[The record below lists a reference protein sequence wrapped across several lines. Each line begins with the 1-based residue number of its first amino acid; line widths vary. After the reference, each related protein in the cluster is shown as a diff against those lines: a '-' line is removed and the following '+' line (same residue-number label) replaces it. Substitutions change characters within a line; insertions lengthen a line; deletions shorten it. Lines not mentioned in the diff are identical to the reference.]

1 MIIPLQPHLVGSRLM
16 QGYVRTSSF
25 ILRGK
30 AQQYYWEGQASL
42 SLKAFFSGQ
51 ALYTLGQGSCA
62 VDDTSYL
69 IVNHDQPYAITIE
82 ANTAVESF
90 CLFFEPGLA
99 EEVYYSLVT
108 PPDRLLDEPARMDQ
122 TPLQF
127 FERTYRHDDLVSPLL
142 FSLRALLA
150 QQGHDYAWLYEQFH
164 ELIQRLLQVHLNTY
178 KETEVL
184 PALRA
189 ATRQELYRR
198 LYRAKEYASA
208 CFDMPITL
216 REMAQVASLSP
227 NHFLRTFKH
236 LFHQTPHQYLI
247 QKRLERAQYLLVSTD
262 RPVTEIC
269 FALGFES
276 LSSFSWLFRQRVGCS
291 PTAYRSQKGDF

>member
-1 MIIPLQPHLVGSRLM
+1 MIITLQPHLVGSRSM
-16 QGYVRTSSF
+16 QEHVRTSSY
-25 ILRGK
+25 ILHEK

-51 ALYTLGQGSCA
+51 ALYRLGKGFCA

-69 IVNHDQPYAITIE
+69 IVNPDQPYAITIE

-99 EEVYYSLVT
+99 EEAYCSLVT
-108 PPDRLLDEPARMDQ
+108 PPDRLLDEPARLDH

-127 FERTYRHDDLVSPLL
+127 FERTYRHDNLVSPLL

-164 ELIQRLLQVHLNTY
+164 ELIQRLLQVHLNTS

-189 ATRQELYRR
+189 ATREELYRR
-198 LYRAKEYASA
+198 LYRAK
-208 CFDMPITL
+208 
-216 REMAQVASLSP
+216 
-227 NHFLRTFKH
+227 
-236 LFHQTPHQYLI
+236 
-247 QKRLERAQYLLVSTD
+247 
-262 RPVTEIC
+262 
-269 FALGFES
+269 
-276 LSSFSWLFRQRVGCS
+276 
-291 PTAYRSQKGDF
+291 